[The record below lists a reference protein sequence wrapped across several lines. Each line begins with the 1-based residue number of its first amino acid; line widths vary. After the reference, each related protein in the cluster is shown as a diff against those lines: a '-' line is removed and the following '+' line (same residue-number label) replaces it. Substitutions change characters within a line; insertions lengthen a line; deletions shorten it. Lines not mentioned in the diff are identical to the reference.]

1 MQGVQVHEHV
11 PQKIRKNSWAG
22 GNAGTTAS
30 GPLEAAGEGGS
41 AQYTEYTEEEDVGQV
56 WGEGV
61 LCGDPLDLRQHLQA
75 ADLIEK
81 IEEKEEKER
90 EEKEKKWGRD
100 SDSEEG
106 RATNAGGGQASHSGE
121 GGVGIIVHTAA
132 FARANVPVDHDVAA
146 LLESLLHR
154 SHGFLL
160 LASPTYLLSLPH
172 EYALFTF

>member
-1 MQGVQVHEHV
+1 M
-11 PQKIRKNSWAG
+11 KKNSWAG
-22 GNAGTTAS
+22 GNSGTLS
-30 GPLEAAGEGGS
+30 PGPLEAAGEGGY
-41 AQYTEYTEEEDVGQV
+41 AQYTEHKEEEDVGQV

-61 LCGDPLDLRQHLQA
+61 VCGDPLDMRQHLQA

-81 IEEKEEKER
+81 IEEKEEKEKV
-90 EEKEKKWGRD
+90 ENEKQWGRD
-100 SDSEEG
+100 SDNEEG
-106 RATNAGGGQASHSGE
+106 RATNAGGGQLSRSGG

-132 FARANVPVDHDVAA
+132 FARANVAVDHAVAG

-154 SHGFLL
+154 SQGFLL